1 MVKFSFKVP
10 GETMEVFFNKER
22 SIPKLFK
29 DRIKKDLGQETI
41 VNPHKMKF
49 SFNFTFDN
57 ENNIDSVS
65 SSAVEL
71 SESKLKLVSGNES
84 GEMISITKNTST
96 VNSVH
101 ILAIGEV
108 LDGANYYINAVGTNN
123 WQQITLDTL
132 TDVTEPGT
140 KLRLRIEINNTSTR
154 IDAIVI
160 LHK

>member
-1 MVKFSFKVP
+1 
-10 GETMEVFFNKER
+10 MEVFFNKER

-41 VNPHKMKF
+41 VNPNKMNF

-57 ENNIDSVS
+57 ENKIDSVS

-84 GEMISITKNTST
+84 GEMISITKNTTT
-96 VNSVH
+96 VNSVR

-123 WQQITLDTL
+123 WQQVTLDTL